1 LLKLKIFRKTS
12 IFINKG
18 NSILTDYLSEAYVL
32 LNVNYKKQSSVIDQ
46 IKQLSTVKAVKSV
59 YGIYDLLIIFES
71 DNLHQVKSEIDERLP
86 LIDGVE
92 NMTTLI
98 SVS

>member
-1 LLKLKIFRKTS
+1 
-12 IFINKG
+12 
-18 NSILTDYLSEAYVL
+18 LSEAYVL

-59 YGIYDLLIIFES
+59 YGIYDLIIIFES
-71 DNLHQVKSEIDERLP
+71 DNLQQVKSEIDEKLP
-86 LIDGVE
+86 LIDGIE

>member
-1 LLKLKIFRKTS
+1 M
-12 IFINKG
+12 
-18 NSILTDYLSEAYVL
+18 SEAYVL

-59 YGIYDLLIIFES
+59 YGIYDLLVIFES
-71 DNLHQVKSEIDERLP
+71 DSLQQVKSEIDEKLP

>member
-1 LLKLKIFRKTS
+1 
-12 IFINKG
+12 
-18 NSILTDYLSEAYVL
+18 LSEAYVL

-46 IKQLSTVKAVKSV
+46 IKQLSTVRVVKSV

-71 DNLHQVKSEIDERLP
+71 DNLQQVKSEIDEKLP

>member
-1 LLKLKIFRKTS
+1 M
-12 IFINKG
+12 
-18 NSILTDYLSEAYVL
+18 SEAYVL
-32 LNVNYKKQSSVIDQ
+32 LNVNYKKQSDVIDQ
-46 IKQLSTVKAVKSV
+46 VKQLSTVKGVKSV
-59 YGIYDLLIIFES
+59 YGIYDLVVVFES
-71 DNLHQVKSEIDERLP
+71 DNLQQVKSEIDERLR